1 MDKIIIVRGGGDIA
15 TGTIVRLKKCGF
27 KLIVLESEKPSA
39 IRRLVSLS
47 EAIYKGRYTVDGVT
61 AVFAKNE
68 LDCIQI
74 LENGD
79 VPIIVDE
86 NMDILSRI
94 EPFAIVDATI
104 AKKNL
109 GLKKDMAKLV
119 IALGPGF
126 NAGVDCHFVIETDR
140 GHDLGII
147 IEDGFAKK
155 NTGIPGEIKGVS
167 MDRVIHSENAGTF
180 RQKAQI
186 KDIVKKGDV
195 IGYVDDTEVHAKI
208 DGVLRGLIH
217 DGYHVHDKMKI
228 ADIDPRISEQKNCDT
243 ISDKARCLSGSVLEL
258 VVRYY
263 KRR

>member
-15 TGTIVRLKKCGF
+15 TGTIVRLSKCGF
-27 KLIVLESEKPSA
+27 KVIVLESEKPSA

-47 EAIYKGRYTVDGVT
+47 EAIYKGKYEVDGVT
-61 AVFAKNE
+61 AVLAKNE

-74 LENGD
+74 MDNGH
-79 VPIIVDE
+79 VPIIIDE

-104 AKKNL
+104 AKRNL
-109 GLKKDMAKLV
+109 GLRKDMAKLV

-140 GHDLGII
+140 GHDLGVI
-147 IEDGFAKK
+147 IEDGYAKK

-167 MDRVIHSENAGTF
+167 IDRVIHSENAGTF

-195 IGYVDDTEVHAKI
+195 IGYVDDTEVIAKI
-208 DGVLRGLIH
+208 DGVLRGVIH
-217 DGYHVHDKMKI
+217 DGYNVHNKMKI

-258 VVRYY
+258 IVKNY
-263 KRR
+263 RRR